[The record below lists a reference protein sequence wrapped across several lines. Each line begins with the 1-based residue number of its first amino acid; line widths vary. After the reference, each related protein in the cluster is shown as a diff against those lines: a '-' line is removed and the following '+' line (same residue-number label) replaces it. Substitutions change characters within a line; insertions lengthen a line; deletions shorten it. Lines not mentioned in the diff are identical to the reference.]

1 MCQRVLPRTSFEER
15 LPEGWFLSRL
25 YKGNRIL
32 YYNNV
37 KVASLADSFDIESEV
52 NEIINNPPEA
62 VQAALYQDG
71 RMPAIELSSNIQKK
85 LVKKG
90 IIPYEFALN
99 CLHSIESWLYK
110 IIPARAEYNGK
121 FYINK
126 RNRWYDENG
135 NCINTTLLFLSTW
148 DARVRYAQGKCTLA
162 DVARY
167 SWSAVLECLGDDHQR
182 FVTQVLKP
190 KMEINRKGWV
200 LDAKSNKSKKLK
212 QNAHW
217 EHTEFDCSD
226 EIEEEYR
233 DDVNSCLYN
242 YFFSS
247 IDNHVQMFTEE
258 CNVPAFK
265 DMKSRTEAYEQD
277 VLAQLK
283 AIEPQLCRFKW
294 NALLKSHEP
303 VFAPQM
309 MSADKWD
316 DFYDLVHQVVIG
328 QMSGHEAALHLVH
341 GDWSKI
347 KRESNRYEKHMTQ
360 HVPFYSERWQKLDA
374 KTTSFVDAVEYVK
387 TNIRDLIT
395 MGYRAADKVVVSFTY
410 DECRFALNVE
420 SGEIQYIGYSNG
432 KFMSDTWLN
441 LKPEERRKLLH
452 DDTEW
457 DYQEKA
463 IKKYRRLFSYLHNV
477 VHKHWDRAC
486 YFVQDKLLAKRKYLR
501 PSSGFLDRMKE
512 KADKYIKSLERRVA
526 IC

>member
-1 MCQRVLPRTSFEER
+1 MCQRVLPRTSFEEH

-32 YYNNV
+32 YYNDM
-37 KVASLADSFDIESEV
+37 KVASLTDNFNIESDV
-52 NEIINNPPEA
+52 YKIINNPPEV

-71 RMPAIELSSNIQKK
+71 KMSAAELSSNIQKK

-99 CLHSIESWLYK
+99 CLHSIESWLCK
-110 IIPARAEYNGK
+110 IIPVRVEYSGK

-135 NCINTTLLFLSTW
+135 DCISMTTLFLSTW

-162 DVARY
+162 DVAKY

-190 KMEINRKGWV
+190 KMELNKKGWV
-200 LDAKSNKSKKLK
+200 VSAKAKKAEK
-212 QNAHW
+212 KRRNAHW
-217 EHTEFDCSD
+217 EHTEFDCSNDIED
-226 EIEEEYR
+226 EYQEE
-233 DDVNSCLYN
+233 VNSCLYN
-242 YFFSS
+242 YFFESLEH
-247 IDNHVQMFTEE
+247 HVQMFTEE

-265 DMKSRTEAYEQD
+265 SVRAQATDYEKS
-277 VLAQLK
+277 VVSQLK
-283 AIEPQLCRFKW
+283 SIEPQLCRFKW
-294 NALLKSHEP
+294 NPLLKSHEP
-303 VFAPQM
+303 VFAPQR
-309 MSADKWD
+309 MSAERCN
-316 DFYDLVHQVVIG
+316 DFYDLVHQVIVG

-347 KRESNRYEKHMTQ
+347 RRESNRYEKHMTQ

-374 KTTSFVDAVEYVK
+374 TKTSFTEAVDYVQ

-395 MGYRAADKVVVSFTY
+395 MGYRDASKIIVSFTY
-410 DECRFALNVE
+410 DDCRFALNVE
-420 SGEIQYIGYSNG
+420 TGEVRYIGYSNG
-432 KFMSDTWLN
+432 KFMSDTWLK

-452 DDTEW
+452 DDAEW
-457 DYQEKA
+457 EYQEKA
-463 IKKYRRLFSYLHNV
+463 IKKYRRLFSYLFNV

-501 PSSGFLDRMKE
+501 PSSGFLDRMSE